1 MFDKNQVAVSGPGTI
16 VGANV
21 KLTGTLKDANDI
33 TIFGQV
39 DGEVISEKNVMLE
52 ENSSV
57 KGPITAQI
65 VTVSGQVNGSIMA
78 DTKLEITPTG
88 RVTGSISTRD
98 LIIKSGAQFDGKSAM
113 IKSKGDLKDK
123 KAEEPKSE
131 GKEEKPESQE
141 EEKEKKEEP
150 KYEVE

>member
-1 MFDKNQVAVSGPGTI
+1 MFDKGQEATSGPGTI

-33 TIFGQV
+33 TIFGHV
-39 DGEVISEKNVMLE
+39 EGEVISDKNVMLE
-52 ENSSV
+52 ENASV

-65 VTVSGQVNGSIMA
+65 ITVSGSVNGSINA
-78 DTKLEITPTG
+78 ETKLEITPTG
-88 RVTGSISTRD
+88 KVTGSIATRD

-113 IKSKGDLKDK
+113 IKSKSDSKTKNVEEVKDSQKDK
-123 KAEEPKSE
+123 ETPKE
-131 GKEEKPESQE
+131 D
-141 EEKEKKEEP
+141 KKEEL

>member
-1 MFDKNQVAVSGPGTI
+1 MFDKGQEATSGPGTI

-33 TIFGQV
+33 TIFGHV
-39 DGEVISEKNVMLE
+39 EGEVISDKNVMLE
-52 ENSSV
+52 ENASV

-65 VTVSGQVNGSIMA
+65 ITVSGSVNGSINA
-78 DTKLEITPTG
+78 ETKLEITPTG
-88 RVTGSISTRD
+88 KVTGSIATRD

-113 IKSKGDLKDK
+113 IKSKSDGRTKNVEEVKDS
-123 KAEEPKSE
+123 PKDNE
-131 GKEEKPESQE
+131 TPKED
-141 EEKEKKEEP
+141 KKEEP